1 MVFVFI
7 FYFEMKWYRHNKS
20 HVRKIFVLGMSW
32 LGLEHKLSLQYALI
46 KSWKV
51 VKFTGRNKRNVY
63 LFWELQEKWLREGCF
78 PR

>member
-46 KSWKV
+46 KIKV
-51 VKFTGRNKRNVY
+51 G
-63 LFWELQEKWLREGCF
+63 KWLNSPEEIKEMCIFFGNF
-78 PR
+78 KKSG